1 MGGTNDGGTT
11 SERATSP
18 WERGLRPLAAAGI
31 GSLSLC
37 RRTGGVRAGR
47 TWRPRWRNRASRMK
61 IIDRYIGASV
71 IATAFFGV
79 VVLSLVLVL
88 GNLFKQL
95 LDVLINNPDVPI
107 ATVLAFMAL
116 VLPFSLTFTIPWGFL
131 TALLLVFGRIS
142 ADNEL
147 VALKSNGVSV
157 PRICIPVFL
166 LAVLLSGVCFWIN
179 IEVAPRAEQQMTRTI
194 VDIATN
200 NPAAL
205 FRADQVVDQFPDRR
219 VYVGAKE
226 GDRLKNLIVFELN
239 QSNEPIKMV
248 YAREGVLTP
257 DPANTRLLL

>member
-1 MGGTNDGGTT
+1 
-11 SERATSP
+11 
-18 WERGLRPLAAAGI
+18 
-31 GSLSLC
+31 
-37 RRTGGVRAGR
+37 
-47 TWRPRWRNRASRMK
+47 MK
-61 IIDRYIGASV
+61 IIDRYISMSV

-157 PRICIPVFL
+157 PRICIPVF
-166 LAVLLSGVCFWIN
+166 VFGC
-179 IEVAPRAEQQMTRTI
+179 RA
-194 VDIATN
+194 
-200 NPAAL
+200 L
-205 FRADQVVDQFPDRR
+205 G
-219 VYVGAKE
+219 Y
-226 GDRLKNLIVFELN
+226 
-239 QSNEPIKMV
+239 
-248 YAREGVLTP
+248 
-257 DPANTRLLL
+257 LLLDQYRCGAAGRTADDQNDRQYRDE